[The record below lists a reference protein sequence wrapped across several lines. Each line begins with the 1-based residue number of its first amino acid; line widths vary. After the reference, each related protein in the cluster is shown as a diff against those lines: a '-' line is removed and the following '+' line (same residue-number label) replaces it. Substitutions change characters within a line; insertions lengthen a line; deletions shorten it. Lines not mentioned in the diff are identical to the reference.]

1 MENHIN
7 HANPGL
13 FWQLLFIFWHSPHNV
28 ISNSWGKN
36 IRNYVWVTLYHFY
49 VIHPH
54 LPYRRQ
60 HGKQQALPVNS
71 NSPGITREKACQE
84 SHGQGWIDVPC
95 KSSHPERSAESVL
108 CLGYHHVSR
117 HKSHLPLNCTFAG
130 FMLTLALGPL
140 CLALNTACKSH
151 SEACNCHLFILH
163 VALMQHPVQLFSNVG
178 YYLRHIA
185 IWARSR
191 ALLLSESAISHQLLS
206 CVCLVWLTAL
216 TFQILLRFMHA
227 D

>member
-13 FWQLLFIFWHSPHNV
+13 LWQLLFIYSPHNF
-28 ISNSWGKN
+28 ISNSWGQN
-36 IRNYVWVTLYHFY
+36 IRNYVWVTLFHFY

-54 LPYRRQ
+54 LPCRRQ
-60 HGKQQALPVNS
+60 RGKQQALPVNS
-71 NSPGITREKACQE
+71 NSSVITREKACQE

-95 KSSHPERSAESVL
+95 KSSHPERSAGSVL

-140 CLALNTACKSH
+140 CLALSMAYS
-151 SEACNCHLFILH
+151 
-163 VALMQHPVQLFSNVG
+163 
-178 YYLRHIA
+178 YLRHTA

-191 ALLLSESAISHQLLS
+191 VLLLLYHTNCYLESVSHVADSSNFSNPFKIHACRWILQPYSLIKDSLTTCQHQTSCLKIIYAQELL
-206 CVCLVWLTAL
+206 
-216 TFQILLRFMHA
+216 
-227 D
+227 